1 LLLVIIPP
9 DGRIAMEGTSATAF
23 KAASMFLLEVVAALS
38 PEDWD
43 REGLGSWNVR
53 ELVAHA
59 NRAHTTVEEYLLRP
73 QPPEPRGS
81 GYFSEAAIAE
91 RARESL
97 QALGDDPAAAVA
109 TCSERV
115 TKLIDGAAQDATI
128 GSPVGTMTLAAYLPS
143 RTAELTIHGIDLL
156 NSLRRTTPPVPIEAI
171 AESLSF
177 TAGRA
182 VSRGN
187 GELLLLATSGRA
199 ELPEGFSVY

>member
-1 LLLVIIPP
+1 
-9 DGRIAMEGTSATAF
+9 MEGSSATAF
-23 KAASMFLLEVVAALS
+23 KAASTFLLEVVAAVS
-38 PEDWD
+38 PEDWE
-43 REGLGSWNVR
+43 RAGLGSWSVR

-73 QPPEPRGS
+73 RPPEPRGS
-81 GYFSEAAIAE
+81 GYFSEEAIAE

-97 QALGDDPAAAVA
+97 DSLGDDPAGAVA
-109 TCSERV
+109 ASSEQV
-115 TKLIDGAAQDATI
+115 TRLVDEAAQDATI
-128 GSPVGTMTLAAYLPS
+128 GSPAGTMTLAAYLPS

-156 NSLRRTTPPVPIEAI
+156 NALRRTSPPVPIGAI

-199 ELPEGFSVY
+199 QLPEGFSVY